1 MAKGFSTVV
10 NQTHPGDSINGSSGI
25 VPVQHSH
32 FERSLTA
39 PNLHTVRFADY
50 NPFFHFNAIKN
61 DKNFKFQS
69 SKDLRTFTFK
79 APLMQ
84 KLKHHQQFF
93 SVPYEAILPLQ
104 WDRVLCNPV
113 DGDDVPEDANTV
125 ITEFGFKLDEFRG
138 SWFQDIKDHID
149 SDGMSNVGNL
159 TNVLKFALTFEMFL
173 SRGSLLNSLDY
184 KISNLYNPATD
195 SPASYD
201 GWLQKVFDWFKKC
214 SFTFVVDD
222 EFASNMYY
230 RPQFNNFDDDF
241 AGDSE
246 RVKNNPNYVSFHRFL
261 ELCRDNLGTFSIVYL
276 TLGDGINYQHLQDIF
291 VPDDATPW
299 SILPNKR
306 PFNYATVCAY
316 QLICAHFFT
325 NDRVDYIYS
334 AELYRQYIYSL
345 VSQVIIDDQGT
356 SGLNFTY
363 NGMELPYDYLSGCFI
378 SYLFYFPSLSSHPTR
393 VLSALQALFSYNRS
407 LRYVDYFTGSKTR
420 PLAVGD
426 VNVNVNQNLVNVV
439 DVTRNIM
446 KQRFLNAVNRFGRK
460 FSNYLEGLF
469 PGSSVAYDYHNPAY
483 LMSIDS
489 DVVTNETENTGA
501 AQLTEPN
508 SVTAVLRSS
517 GSQFVFDISLDR
529 PSIVLGIEFF
539 DIPRL
544 YANNI
549 DRSYFH
555 VDRYDMFNPFM
566 EYTGD
571 QEVYKSE
578 IDPSLEANVL
588 GSFGYQT
595 RYMEFKETVGT
606 AHGGFYEYLPGYA
619 FIADRQNGLP
629 SPDHI
634 SPDYIRSSC
643 VELDPFYVSLTGD
656 TLANYFH
663 FIIRQ
668 DNIVSIDR
676 PMSVSPSIL

>member
-1 MAKGFSTVV
+1 MSQEFSTVV
-10 NQTHPGDSINGSSGI
+10 NQTHPGDSINGSSGN
-25 VPVQHSH
+25 VPVNYSH
-32 FERSLTA
+32 FDRSLTA
-39 PNLHTVRFADY
+39 PNLHTVRFSDY
-50 NPFFHFNAIKN
+50 NPFFHFNAIKK
-61 DKNFKFQS
+61 DKNFRYQS

-104 WDRVLCNPV
+104 WERIFCNPV
-113 DGDDVPEDANTV
+113 DGDDVPDDANTV
-125 ITEFGFKLDEFRG
+125 IPEFGVKLKGFQT
-138 SWFQDIKDHID
+138 SWFAEIMAHIQ
-149 SDGMSNVGNL
+149 SDGINNAGNL
-159 TNVLKFALTFEMFL
+159 TQILKYCLTFEMFL

-184 KISNLYNPATD
+184 KISKLYNP
-195 SPASYD
+195 SD
-201 GWLQKVFDWFKKC
+201 GQPKTFDRWLQNIFDWFKKC
-214 SFTFVVDD
+214 SITFILDDSGVDYFFRPD
-222 EFASNMYY
+222 YNDNDNNLSND
-230 RPQFNNFDDDF
+230 PTI
-241 AGDSE
+241 
-246 RVKNNPNYVSFHRFL
+246 VSFHRLL
-261 ELCRDNLGTFSIVYL
+261 ELCRDNLGTFSIQGL
-276 TLGDGINYQHLQDIF
+276 TLGDGASYDQLQAIF
-291 VPDDATPW
+291 APRNASPW
-299 SILPNKR
+299 TILPNRR
-306 PFNYATVCAY
+306 PFNYALVCAY
-316 QLICAHFFT
+316 QIICAHFFT

-334 AELYRQYIYSL
+334 ADLYRQYIYNLLINEVALAGENTFFSYN
-345 VSQVIIDDQGT
+345 
-356 SGLNFTY
+356 GLN
-363 NGMELPYDYLSGCFI
+363 LPYDYLSGRYLSLLFDFSYNSITDI
-378 SYLFYFPSLSSHPTR
+378 SR
-393 VLSALQALFSYNRS
+393 LSALQALFSYKRS
-407 LRYVDYFTGSKTR
+407 LRYVDYFTGAKTR

-426 VNVNVNQNLVNVV
+426 VNVSVNQNLVNVV

-446 KQRFLNAVNRFGRK
+446 KQKFLNAVNRFGRK
-460 FSNYLEGLF
+460 FSNYLDGLF
-469 PGSSVAYDYHNPAY
+469 PGSSTAYDYHNPAY

-489 DVVTNETENTGA
+489 DVVTNEVENTGA
-501 AQLTEPN
+501 AQLSEPN

-539 DIPRL
+539 DIPRV

-578 IDPSLEANVL
+578 IDPSLETNVL

-676 PMSVSPSIL
+676 PMATAPSIL

>member
-1 MAKGFSTVV
+1 MAQEFSTVV
-10 NQTHPGDSINGSSGI
+10 NQTHPGDSINGSSGN
-25 VPVQHSH
+25 VPVNHSH
-32 FERSLTA
+32 FDRSLTA

-50 NPFFHFNAIKN
+50 NPFFHFNAIRN
-61 DKNFKFQS
+61 DKNFRYQS

-84 KLKHHQQFF
+84 KVKHHQQFF

-104 WDRVLCNPV
+104 WERIFTNPV
-113 DGDDVPEDANTV
+113 DGDDIPDDANTV
-125 ITEFGFKLDEFRG
+125 ITEFGSKLETFRG
-138 SWFQDIKDHID
+138 YWFQSIKDRID
-149 SDGMSNVGNL
+149 SDGINNVTNL
-159 TNVLKFALTFEMFL
+159 TNILKFSLTFEMFF

-184 KISNLYNPATD
+184 KISNLYNPATGM
-195 SPASYD
+195 PASYD
-201 GWLQKVFDWFKKC
+201 GWLQTIFDWFKKC
-214 SFTFVVDD
+214 SISFLVDD
-222 EFASNMYY
+222 ESGNDYYY
-230 RPQFNNFDDDF
+230 RPEFNDN
-241 AGDSE
+241 DSAAF
-246 RVKNNPNYVSFHRFL
+246 KNRPNYVSFHRFL
-261 ELCRDNLGTFSIVYL
+261 ELCRDNLGTLSIEGL
-276 TLGDGINYQHLQDIF
+276 TLGDGVNYAQLEDIF

-299 SILPNKR
+299 AILPNRR
-306 PFNYATVCAY
+306 PFNYAKVCAY

-325 NDRVDYIYS
+325 NDRVDYVYS
-334 AELYRQYIYSL
+334 ADLYRQYMCNLLSPFIT
-345 VSQVIIDDQGT
+345 VSDGN
-356 SGLNFTY
+356 SELYFTY
-363 NGMELPYDYLSGCFI
+363 NGMTLPYDYLSGHFVN
-378 SYLFYFPSLSSHPTR
+378 YLFTNFLDDE
-393 VLSALQALFSYNRS
+393 VIALSALQALFSYNRS
-407 LRYVDYFTGSKTR
+407 LRYVDYFTGAKTR

-426 VNVNVNQNLVNVV
+426 VNVSVNQNLVNVV

-446 KQRFLNAVNRFGRK
+446 KQKFLNAVNRFGRK

-469 PGSSVAYDYHNPAY
+469 PGSTPAYDYHNPAY
-483 LMSIDS
+483 LMSIVS
-489 DVVTNETENTGA
+489 DVVTNEVENTGA
-501 AQLTEPN
+501 AQFSEPN

-539 DIPRL
+539 DIPRV

-555 VDRYDMFNPFM
+555 VDRYDMFNPMM

-578 IDPSLEANVL
+578 IDPSLEVNTL
-588 GSFGYQT
+588 GAFGYQT

-606 AHGGFYEYLPGYA
+606 AHGAFYEYLPGYA

-643 VELDPFYVSLTGD
+643 VELDPFYLSLTGD

-676 PMSVSPSIL
+676 QMATAPGIL

>member
-1 MAKGFSTVV
+1 MAKEFSTVV
-10 NQTHPGDSINGSSGI
+10 NQTHPGDSINGSSGN
-25 VPVQHSH
+25 VPVNHSH
-32 FERSLTA
+32 FDRSLTA

-50 NPFFHFNAIKN
+50 NPFFHFNAIRN
-61 DKNFKFQS
+61 DKNFRYQS

-84 KLKHHQQFF
+84 KVKHHQQFF
-93 SVPYEAILPLQ
+93 SVPYEAILPFQ
-104 WDRVLCNPV
+104 WERVLTNPV
-113 DGDDVPEDANTV
+113 DGDDVPVDANTV
-125 ITEFGFKLDEFRG
+125 ISEFGVKLN
-138 SWFQDIKDHID
+138 SFQNDLFVDIVAHIQ
-149 SDGMSNVGNL
+149 SDGISNVGNL
-159 TNVLKFALTFEMFL
+159 TSILRYALTFEMFL
-173 SRGSLLNSLDY
+173 SRGSLLNSLDF
-184 KISNLYNPATD
+184 KISNLYNPSD
-195 SPASYD
+195 GQPSSYD
-201 GWLQKVFDWFKKC
+201 RWLQSLFDWFKKC
-214 SFTFVVDD
+214 SITFITEGESGND
-222 EFASNMYY
+222 FYY
-230 RPQFNNFDDDF
+230 RPQYNDYNDND
-241 AGDSE
+241 GVE
-246 RVKNNPNYVSFHRFL
+246 PVNIKNDPHRVSFHRFL
-261 ELCRDNLGTFSIVYL
+261 ELCRDNLGTFSIQGL
-276 TLGDGINYQHLQDIF
+276 TLGDGVTYDQLLAIF
-291 VPDDATPW
+291 APNNASPW
-299 SILPNKR
+299 TILKNRR
-306 PFNYATVCAY
+306 PFNYAVVCAY

-334 AELYRQYIYSL
+334 ADLYRQYIHDFIHTIVVDFDSPDY
-345 VSQVIIDDQGT
+345 
-356 SGLNFTY
+356 LNFSY
-363 NGMELPYDYLSGCFI
+363 NGISLPFDYLSGRCVSYFFNYNS
-378 SYLFYFPSLSSHPTR
+378 SYLSTS
-393 VLSALQALFSYNRS
+393 LSALQALFSYNRS
-407 LRYVDYFTGSKTR
+407 LRYVDYFTGAKTK

-426 VNVNVNQNLVNVV
+426 VNVSVNQNLVNVV
-439 DVTRNIM
+439 DVTRNIQV
-446 KQRFLNAVNRFGRK
+446 QRFLNAVNRFGRK
-460 FSNYLEGLF
+460 FSNYLQGLF
-469 PGSSVAYDYHNPAY
+469 PGQAPAYDYHNPAY

-489 DVVTNETENTGA
+489 DVVTNEVENTGD
-501 AQLTEPN
+501 AQLSEPN

-539 DIPRL
+539 DIPRV
-544 YANNI
+544 YSNNI
-549 DRSYFH
+549 DRSFFH
-555 VDRYDMFNPFM
+555 VDRYDMFNPMM

-578 IDPSLEANVL
+578 IDPSLETTVL
-588 GSFGYQT
+588 GAFGYQT

-676 PMSVSPSIL
+676 PMATSPGIL